1 VPSID
6 PDLTRIIRH
15 IPFTPVPLLDNPVN
29 RIRAYVP
36 GPATRDQLL
45 HVFHTEIGETVMFAF
60 TREYIQGIVIPRAL
74 YSEGRLALSALSTLF
89 SLMAIGALFVVPG
102 PGEAFEVN
110 HYGQMGTVA
119 AGCLGSMTSL
129 YVEAIEA
136 TYARVFL
143 ELLRQGP
150 LEETAR
156 TSLASV
162 CHRSLI
168 VSAPP
173 CKVDHYPG

>member
-1 VPSID
+1 M
-6 PDLTRIIRH
+6 PD
-15 IPFTPVPLLDNPVN
+15 
-29 RIRAYVP
+29 
-36 GPATRDQLL
+36 PATRDQLL
-45 HVFHTEIGETVMFAF
+45 HVFHSEIGDTVMFAF
-60 TREYIQGIVIPRAL
+60 TREYVQGTIIPRAIHG
-74 YSEGRLALSALSTLF
+74 EGRLALSALSTLF

-119 AGCLGSMTSL
+119 AGCLGSMTSVH
-129 YVEAIEA
+129 VEAVEA

-168 VSAPP
+168 VSASPYI
-173 CKVDHYPG
+173 VDYYLI